1 MLLHRRC
8 RICSRPV
15 CLNLFKHLSCLDRF
29 FLTRVQYVAM
39 GLYMFIYYYLFIYLI
54 TPCISVHCCSI
65 CLSFSP
71 RRFCSHGRSG
81 TLFRRV
87 IR

>member
-39 GLYMFIYYYLFIYLI
+39 GLYMFIYYYLFILNHTLY
-54 TPCISVHCCSI
+54 I
-65 CLSFSP
+65 CALLFHMSFFFSSA
-71 RRFCSHGRSG
+71 F
-81 TLFRRV
+81 L
-87 IR
+87 